1 MQPELQQSQVA
12 DRDGDI
18 PMDAHQVDDE
28 HKMPSLETGTTD
40 QENDGD
46 EVSRPVIVPT
56 MPIMSNT
63 MPAME
68 TVETVPDMT
77 GNSTDSVQSAVN
89 MMGNGMGNQMGN
101 DNAETPEAGNG
112 DGATLTQQN
121 ALSPPAHQEQ
131 EQSSQQ
137 EVQQEQGVGHGLN
150 MLNAMQPDAGQPSQD
165 QAMG

>member
-1 MQPELQQSQVA
+1 M
-12 DRDGDI
+12 G
-18 PMDAHQVDDE
+18 VDDE

-63 MPAME
+63 MPEME

-89 MMGNGMGNQMGN
+89 MMGNEMENQMGN
-101 DNAETPEAGNG
+101 DNAETPEAGTG
-112 DGATLTQQN
+112 DGATFTQQN
-121 ALSPPAHQEQ
+121 AL
-131 EQSSQQ
+131 
-137 EVQQEQGVGHGLN
+137 
-150 MLNAMQPDAGQPSQD
+150 
-165 QAMG
+165 